1 MAQRDWAEKD
11 YYKILGVSKDAS
23 KAEIKKAYR
32 KLAQKYHPDANAGDP
47 GAESRFKEVSEA
59 HSILANDEKR
69 REYDEIRSLV
79 ESGGRRWVGFNP
91 GGGGG
96 NVRINIGDLFGDD
109 PERGGLF
116 DDLLG
121 GVGFRSRGPRKG
133 QDLETEVTLTFDQAI
148 HGTTVPLPQGGKTK
162 IPAGVRD
169 GARIRVPGKGAPAPN
184 GGQPGDLFVR
194 VHVDKHPIFGSGKNG
209 DLTVELPVTIAEAA
223 LGAKVEVPTLEEP
236 VTLRIP
242 AGTGNGRILRVRGR
256 GGYRPGGGRGDLLV
270 KIKVE
275 VPKKLSRKEKDLL
288 EQFAEV
294 HKKSPRAHLD
304 PYLKRS
310 EASEKASQKAAS

>member
-11 YYKILGVSKDAS
+11 FYKILGVSKDAS

-32 KLAQKYHPDANAGDP
+32 KLAQKYHPDANKGDP
-47 GAESRFKEVSEA
+47 EAETRFKEVSEA

-69 REYDEIRSLV
+69 REYDQLRSFV
-79 ESGGRRWVGFNP
+79 ESGGRRWVGFDP

-121 GVGFRSRGPRKG
+121 GFGFRSRPPRKG
-133 QDLETEVTLTFDQAI
+133 QDLETEVTLTFEQAV
-148 HGTTVPLPQGGKTK
+148 HGTTVSLPQGGKTK

-169 GARIRVPGKGAPAPN
+169 GARIRVPGKGAPAPD

-194 VHVDKHPIFGSGKNG
+194 VHVEKHPVFGSGKNG

-236 VTLRIP
+236 VTVKIP

-256 GGYRPGGGRGDLLV
+256 GGDRPGGGRGDLLV
-270 KIKVE
+270 KVKVE
-275 VPKKLSRKEKDLL
+275 VPKKLSRREKELL
-288 EQFAEV
+288 EQFAGV

-304 PYLKRS
+304 PYLNS
-310 EASEKASQKAAS
+310 SGASQKTAQKAS